1 MTNIVRLLLISFSLA
16 LCGCAATVTNSSN
29 SVDAPLKT
37 SAKPTSVTLFIT
49 ASPEIQASKDWHTFR
64 AEWRSAFDAAA
75 SAASIRAV
83 YVEAAPADSSTSTVL
98 IRVSVNDYRYLTSGS
113 RYGFGVLTGNAFIDA
128 EAEFI
133 EYPMQRSLGKRK
145 YGTTSSA
152 WQGVFSAMTDKQVRA
167 ISDAM
172 LQEVASR

>member
-1 MTNIVRLLLISFSLA
+1 LTNIARLLLISFSLA
-16 LCGCAATVTNSSN
+16 LCGCAASVKNSSN

-75 SAASIRAV
+75 SAASIRAA
-83 YVEAAPADSSTSTVL
+83 YVETAPADPSTGTVL
-98 IRVSVNDYRYLTSGS
+98 IRVNVNDYRYLTSGS

-172 LQEVASR
+172 LQEVAAR